1 MIQYNLLSLAKRFSG
16 YESLGELFRNTKAE
30 TLELTVA
37 EKIWKLIVEVLSEIA
52 RFLEIDTETL
62 MQKLIADNERFIKL
76 LNYNTLLQAG

>member
-30 TLELTVA
+30 TVELTVA
-37 EKIWKLIVEVLSEIA
+37 EKIWKLIIEILSEIA
-52 RFLEIDTETL
+52 RFFEIDIESL
-62 MQKLIADNERFIKL
+62 MQELISDNERFMKS